1 MKKKIILI
9 IFLAILIA
17 ILFIIPKDTYKKI
30 FGKHD
35 DEVINVEDYEKIF
48 VYMNNEDDKLIGVN
62 AYVYSLEEDLIRQ
75 KFDVLT
81 MQTGIFNED
90 YDTTIN
96 TFTKLI
102 DYNVDGNVLELNLSS
117 EFLNSESRNTIEQLV
132 WTYCDDE
139 ISELRVS
146 VENELINNLNGFYFD
161 KLDKNIGINL
171 TLETSYLFE
180 STATTIIEYKNDQVI
195 PVTYL
200 YTDCNE
206 CDYIVSKLLQDIYYN
221 KEYDYEVKSNSIIID
236 VGIEYELNDD
246 LKKSIEDTIKY
257 NLNINNIKI
266 MGLESVLLEIN
277 ENTGL

>member
-146 VENELINNLNGFYFD
+146 VENEPINNLNGFYFD

>member
-62 AYVYSLEEDLIRQ
+62 AYVYSLEEDFIRQ

-81 MQTGIFNED
+81 MQTGTFNED

-117 EFLNSESRNTIEQLV
+117 EFLN
-132 WTYCDDE
+132 Y
-139 ISELRVS
+139 
-146 VENELINNLNGFYFD
+146 
-161 KLDKNIGINL
+161 
-171 TLETSYLFE
+171 
-180 STATTIIEYKNDQVI
+180 
-195 PVTYL
+195 
-200 YTDCNE
+200 
-206 CDYIVSKLLQDIYYN
+206 
-221 KEYDYEVKSNSIIID
+221 
-236 VGIEYELNDD
+236 
-246 LKKSIEDTIKY
+246 
-257 NLNINNIKI
+257 
-266 MGLESVLLEIN
+266 
-277 ENTGL
+277 

>member
-1 MKKKIILI
+1 MKKKILLI

-102 DYNVDGNVLELNLSS
+102 DYNIEGNVLELNLSS

-146 VENELINNLNGFYFD
+146 VENEPKDGAIVLISGGLW
-161 KLDKNIGINL
+161 LLLVLI
-171 TLETSYLFE
+171 SYW
-180 STATTIIEYKNDQVI
+180 
-195 PVTYL
+195 
-200 YTDCNE
+200 
-206 CDYIVSKLLQDIYYN
+206 
-221 KEYDYEVKSNSIIID
+221 
-236 VGIEYELNDD
+236 
-246 LKKSIEDTIKY
+246 TIKVFT
-257 NLNINNIKI
+257 NISRKATAIYQ
-266 MGLESVLLEIN
+266 LLEEHKKIK
-277 ENTGL
+277 

>member
-17 ILFIIPKDTYKKI
+17 ILFIIPKDTYNKI

-48 VYMNNEDDKLIGVN
+48 VYMNNEDDKLVGVN

-81 MQTGIFNED
+81 MQTGIFDEK
-90 YDTTIN
+90 YETTIN

-102 DYNVDGNVLELNLSS
+102 DYTLNDKILELNFSS
-117 EFLNSESRNTIEQLV
+117 EFLNSESRNTLEQLV

-139 ISELRVS
+139 ISEIKVF
-146 VENELINNLNGFYFD
+146 VENEPINNLNGFYFD

-180 STATTIIEYKNDQVI
+180 SSATTIIEYKNDQII
-195 PVTYL
+195 PVTYF

-206 CDYIVSKLLQDIYYN
+206 CDYIVSKLLEDIYYN
-221 KEYDYEVKSNSIIID
+221 KEYDYEVKSNSIVID
-236 VGIEYELNDD
+236 VGIEYELSED
-246 LKKSIEDTIKY
+246 LKKSIEETIKY

>member
-1 MKKKIILI
+1 
-9 IFLAILIA
+9 
-17 ILFIIPKDTYKKI
+17 
-30 FGKHD
+30 
-35 DEVINVEDYEKIF
+35 
-48 VYMNNEDDKLIGVN
+48 MNNEDDKLIGVN

-146 VENELINNLNGFYFD
+146 VENEPINNLNGFYFD
-161 KLDKNIGINL
+161 KLDKKIGINF

>member
-17 ILFIIPKDTYKKI
+17 ILFVIPKDTYKKI

-146 VENELINNLNGFYFD
+146 VENEPINNLNGFYFD
-161 KLDKNIGINL
+161 KLDKTIGINL